1 MSKQQAPRKTEYDVF
16 GNLVDPYGEVQY
28 VSTEVANAFRVSQN
42 YQNTSRIST
51 RADFKEKH
59 PTSDRIITE
68 WMSSHNL
75 REGVFLV
82 ENNDLSRLVFQ

>member
-28 VSTEVANAFRVSQN
+28 VSTEVANAFRVSNN
-42 YQNTSRIST
+42 YERTSRIST
-51 RADFKEKH
+51 TADFKQKH
-59 PTSDRIITE
+59 PTSYKIITE
-68 WMSSHNL
+68 WMSSHDL